1 MTSKELEKKLN
12 QESIDYADLGKFKI
26 EQITDNEYNIVLD
39 PTKHLKKLYKCDV
52 IQYVINK
59 NEIVKADAFTVDE
72 LIDKFRHLIIC
83 SK

>member
-1 MTSKELEKKLN
+1 MTSNELQNKLN
-12 QESIDYADLGKFKI
+12 QESIDYADLGKFNI
-26 EQITDNEYNIVLD
+26 EQINDNEYNIVLE
-39 PTKHLKKLYKCDV
+39 PTKHLKKLYNCDV

-59 NEIVKADAFTVDE
+59 HEIVKANAFTVDE